1 MAKKKVGVIAECVCD
16 LPRSIIEKYD
26 IDIVYFIVKTDSGV
40 FTDTDEIT
48 SENIIGYMEAGGK
61 MSKSSAPSAEVYV
74 QAFREKLKN
83 YEEVFLPTISS
94 SISNSYANAVEAV
107 KEMGDEGKHV
117 HIFNTGHLSTGL
129 GHMVICAAELAK
141 AGESA
146 EKITDALSDLRDRVS
161 TSFITMNVD
170 YLYRNGLVSQTV
182 KQLCGAFNAHPVL
195 AMKNGVLTA
204 EAIKFGNYRKACLRY
219 IRHKLRN
226 SGAIDKTRLFIT
238 HSGLSSKIIDE
249 IKSEINKLCSFEEII
264 VTKASATVSSNCGP
278 GSVGVLFIRKG
289 IEE

>member
-1 MAKKKVGVIAECVCD
+1 MPKKKVGVIAECVCD

-26 IDIVYFIVKTDSGV
+26 IDIVYFLVKTDSGV

-74 QAFREKLKN
+74 QAFRKKLRN

-129 GHMVICAAELAK
+129 GHMVIRAAELAK

-170 YLYRNGLVSQTV
+170 YLYRNGLVSKTV
-182 KQLCGAFNAHPVL
+182 KKLCGAFNAHPVL

-238 HSGLSSKIIDE
+238 HSGLTSNSIE
-249 IKSEINKLCSFEEII
+249 AIKEQVGKLGGFNEII